1 MVARSFSLIGVLLL
15 SAITSARGQGVPNLQ
30 QPDVQAMEMQ
40 VQMQLILMKRSPE
53 SEATGRDWL
62 QKIAPDVMPAVDSL
76 KQAAYDVY
84 WTEIAQLAAQQG
96 LVSNIVYT
104 KDTLRANVVTK
115 MFGVE
120 ARARVEQRAY
130 RSASAALRPAI
141 RAKLEPLMAR
151 HFDLEDQLR
160 ALEVADIE
168 RRLADVRA
176 ENQRR
181 RDNRS
186 EFIKFAVDDIIR
198 DAIRPR

>member
-1 MVARSFSLIGVLLL
+1 MVVRNLSRIGLLILATAAPV
-15 SAITSARGQGVPNLQ
+15 RGQGLPSPQ
-30 QPDVQAMEMQ
+30 QPDMQAMQMQ
-40 VQMQLILMKRSPE
+40 AQIQLILMNRSPE
-53 SEATGRDWL
+53 SELAGRDWL

-76 KQAAYDVY
+76 KQAAYEVY

-96 LVSNIVYT
+96 MVSNIVFT
-104 KDTLRANVVTK
+104 KDTVRAKVVTK

-120 ARARVEQRAY
+120 ARARVQQRAY
-130 RSASAALRPAI
+130 RAAPAGGRPAI
-141 RAKLEPLMAR
+141 RTKIEALMGQ

-160 ALEVADIE
+160 TLEVADIE

-186 EFIKFAVDDIIR
+186 EFVKFAVDDIIR